1 MKKILF
7 VCTGNTCRS
16 PMCAALF
23 NHKFADQFSTSAS
36 SAGIF
41 TDGAPI
47 NHKSVTALLEKGVI
61 SSNFNPYNDHIS
73 HSVTE
78 SDIIESDLVYGVTEQ
93 HSAHLKLMFPE
104 HADKIFSLPIQ
115 ISDPFG
121 QDLYAYKS
129 CLDDIDK
136 ALGILFEARQNNMYD
151 ITISFA
157 LLNDLQEIL
166 EIENDSF
173 SSPWSEKS
181 IFDAIRSKNIAV
193 YVAKNNEK
201 QILGFACLL
210 TIGEEAEL
218 LNIAVKREFRRFGIA
233 DKLMMTMLDTCLS
246 DKIESVY
253 LEVRQSNI
261 PAQKLYEKYGFKTI
275 GIRKKYYSAPTED
288 ALLMKLVLVHAV
300 NSKD

>member
-1 MKKILF
+1 
-7 VCTGNTCRS
+7 
-16 PMCAALF
+16 MCAALF

-121 QDLYAYKS
+121 KDIYEYKR
-129 CLDDIDK
+129 CLNDIDK

-181 IFDAIRSKNIAV
+181 LFDAIRSKNIAV

-201 QILGFACLL
+201 KQAQRKKQIKANIENPNFDEDEYIDITCANCKAELSFTKGQLQS
-210 TIGEEAEL
+210 GEEL
-218 LNIAVKREFRRFGIA
+218 
-233 DKLMMTMLDTCLS
+233 TCPMCDAHLS
-246 DKIESVY
+246 V
-253 LEVRQSNI
+253 
-261 PAQKLYEKYGFKTI
+261 
-275 GIRKKYYSAPTED
+275 
-288 ALLMKLVLVHAV
+288 
-300 NSKD
+300 